1 MTIVSMNYLLE
12 AGVHFGHQRRRW
24 NPKMKEFIYTTRDD
38 IYIIDLQKT
47 VKKLEEAYEAMKE
60 IAQNG
65 GTVLFVGTKKQAQEA
80 AEESATRTN
89 MYFVNERWLGG
100 TLTNF
105 KTIRSRIRRM
115 EEIEKMEQEGIF
127 EMLPKKEVI
136 QIKKEYDKLNKNLR
150 GIREMKKMPQ
160 ALVIVD
166 PRKEEIAIKEARI
179 LGIPVFGIVD
189 TNCDPDMVDY
199 VIPGND
205 DAVRAVKLLIGVLTN
220 AIAEVNGNEVID
232 FVSEEDKAKAEKKAQ
247 KKEAKEEK
255 QEVKEEKQEVKEEK
269 QEVKE
274 EKAEVKEE
282 AKEEVKAEVKLDDLT
297 LAELKAMAKEK
308 EIKGYSTMKKAELV
322 EALTK

>member
-24 NPKMKEFIYTTRDD
+24 NPKMKEYIYTTRDD

-247 KKEAKEEK
+247 KKEAKEEN